1 VRPVV
6 DAMVRTLGTSTV
18 VAGQMVSVPTP

>member
-1 VRPVV
+1 VV

-18 VAGQMVSVPTP
+18 VAGETVAVPTP